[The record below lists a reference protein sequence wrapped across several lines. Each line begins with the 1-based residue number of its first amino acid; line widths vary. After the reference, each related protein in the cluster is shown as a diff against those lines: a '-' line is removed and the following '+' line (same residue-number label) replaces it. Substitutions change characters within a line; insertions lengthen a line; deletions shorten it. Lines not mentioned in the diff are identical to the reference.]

1 MANALNK
8 GPVVFFLYNF
18 HGVAVE
24 GYKSGVLNFH
34 HHGPRAQNHVVVGVG
49 YTSSHWH
56 MRNSWG
62 TNWGQQGYFYKSRG
76 DRMVADNVLTMTA
89 ARLGQE
95 EIEE

>member
-24 GYKSGVLNFH
+24 GYKSGVLNFQ

-49 YTSSHWH
+49 YTSSYWH

-62 TNWGQQGYFYKSRG
+62 TNWGQQGYFSKSRG
-76 DRMVADNVLTMTA
+76 DGMVANNVLTMTA